1 MNISLPPE
9 MLLELQKEAKAEK
22 FSSLSEYV
30 RSLIRERKQNKLLR
44 ELEEDRKQFAA
55 GNYKVLKSFKDLN

>member
-1 MNISLPPE
+1 MNSQTQAVAIV
-9 MLLELQKEAKAEK
+9 ELQKEAKAEK